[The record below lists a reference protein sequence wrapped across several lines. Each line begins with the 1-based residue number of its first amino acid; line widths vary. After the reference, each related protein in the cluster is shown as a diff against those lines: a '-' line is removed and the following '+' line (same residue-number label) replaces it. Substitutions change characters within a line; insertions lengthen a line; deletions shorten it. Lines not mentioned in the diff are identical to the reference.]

1 MEVNQLLVAQL
12 LMVAVDGNDFVLF
25 GHKSETEWSCK
36 PQLGFFELIETK
48 VIVFLVSDK
57 IIFFSLSFFTVFKRA
72 AGAVAESYSFEQ
84 LTHLSELDRVSLLAS
99 LVEILVYEK
108 FVFSQ
113 LVW

>member
-1 MEVNQLLVAQL
+1 
-12 LMVAVDGNDFVLF
+12 
-25 GHKSETEWSCK
+25 
-36 PQLGFFELIETK
+36 
-48 VIVFLVSDK
+48 
-57 IIFFSLSFFTVFKRA
+57 
-72 AGAVAESYSFEQ
+72 VAESYSFEQ